1 MQQWTQ
7 DPSSSDGDLEAAAR
21 PDTHNSAPRDAALSA
36 RRVRVDGDGE
46 QLERE
51 PLAQRLSAELKP
63 ALVVGATVAALAIA
77 AGATVMLKRRR
88 RASGWLTPPQPS
100 RLAAVARGAGVLLLR
115 FAARQAAAQ
124 LLAKLESAQQEPT
137 ALPPA
142 PASARAQ

>member
-7 DPSSSDGDLEAAAR
+7 DPSSSDGAHEAAAR
-21 PDTHNSAPRDAALSA
+21 PDTHNSAPSDAALSA
-36 RRVRVDGDGE
+36 RRGDGE